1 MTDTAKIAQRIAI
14 SLATALGLTACSSIP
29 MAETE
34 ILGSAVLLDT
44 SGAPRGEARLLAVG
58 DRAELSVTVTGLS
71 PGEHGFHLHTTGR
84 CALPDF
90 SSAGGHLN
98 PSYAGHGLRD
108 DDGSHLG
115 DLPNLTA
122 RANGTASAQVPIRG
136 SRSYVMDNVFDADG
150 TAVVIH
156 ADADDGRTDPSGDAG
171 SRVRC
176 GVLERK
182 S

>member
-1 MTDTAKIAQRIAI
+1 MTDPAKITQRVTL
-14 SLATALGLTACSSIP
+14 SLAAALGVAACSTVP

-34 ILGSAVLLDT
+34 TLGSAVLLDT

-58 DRAELSVTVTGLS
+58 DRTELSVTVEGLS
-71 PGEHGFHLHTTGR
+71 PGEHGFHLHTTG
-84 CALPDF
+84 CCTLPDF
-90 SSAGGHLN
+90 TSAGGHLN
-98 PSYAGHGLRD
+98 PSDEGHGLLD
-108 DDGSHLG
+108 DDGNHLG

-122 RANGTASAQVPIRG
+122 RTNGTASTQVPIGG
-136 SRSYVMDNVFDADG
+136 SRSYILEQVFDADG

-156 ADADDGRTDPSGDAG
+156 ANADDGRTDPSGDAG

-176 GVLERK
+176 GVLEPT